1 MANIE
6 DFNKNELWVV
16 EKTLDERYGR
26 TLELQLAESELRL
39 DPHSTELTP
48 CPTLFWQDDSGTSF
62 VIFKV
67 GDRRYRCLFY
77 YRIREQYDT
86 GVYEY
91 DDLTECVV
99 TLLQVHADHELTK
112 AQKQDK
118 G

>member
-6 DFNKNELWVV
+6 DFNKNEMWVV
-16 EKTLDERYGR
+16 EKTLEERYGKA
-26 TLELQLAESELRL
+26 TEVEQALSELRL
-39 DPHSTELTP
+39 DPNSTELTD
-48 CPTLFWQDDSGTSF
+48 CPTLFWRDDSGANF

-67 GDRRYRCLFY
+67 GDRRYRSLFY
-77 YRIREQYDT
+77 YRILEQFDT

-99 TLLQVHADHELTK
+99 TLLQVHADYELTK

-118 G
+118 A